1 MRTSPALRKCCI
13 IVCLLATTGRVTAQ
27 ASLSLQDLV
36 NAAQTNRPAL
46 QEKQAAADRAQAAV
60 TDARHTALP
69 SFKIQDQVSLATAN
83 SLPGTYFPTGLV
95 STSGAIRPDNNYEPA
110 SGNTAMLYSEYELAN
125 FGLNK
130 ARNNDARAR
139 VQLARADLRRQR
151 YLAALQTART
161 YFRLLK
167 AYQQQTIEQDNV
179 ARYDTLFSLV
189 RAQARAGLRAGADT
203 AQTQTELSKARMA
216 CNTRAGEIAQLQ
228 QDLTYLTGIPR
239 QELLVDTSLAK
250 YDQRLQSTGKANML
264 PDTAGHPLLDY
275 YARERASWL
284 VNGQLIRRSYLP
296 KLLLVGGLW
305 GRGSSIDSHDQ
316 YQSLA
321 SGLAYN
327 RLNYGLGLSLVYN
340 LTDIIHRRDKLS
352 INRQQVQQSDYAL
365 QDQQL
370 QLQTARAK
378 AEAAVTVIDRNMLEL
393 PVQLESADDL
403 YRQKLAQYRAGVSN
417 LVDLTNAAYL
427 LRQVQT
433 DKIQIVTDWFLA
445 RLDRAAAAG
454 NLDSFIQS
462 LK

>member
-139 VQLARADLRRQR
+139 VQLAKADLRRQR

-239 QELLVDTSLAK
+239 QQLVVDTSLAK

-264 PDTAGHPLLDY
+264 PDTADHPLLDY

-316 YQSLA
+316 YQSLS

-433 DKIQIVTDWFLA
+433 DKIQILTDWFLA

-462 LK
+462 LN

>member
-1 MRTSPALRKCCI
+1 MRTAPALRRCCI
-13 IVCLLATTGRVTAQ
+13 AVCLLGMTGRVSAQ
-27 ASLSLQDLV
+27 APLSLQDLV
-36 NAAQTNRPAL
+36 LAAQANRPAL
-46 QEKQAAADRAQAAV
+46 QEKQAAVDRAQAAV

-95 STSGAIRPDNNYEPA
+95 STSGAIRADNNYEPA
-110 SGNTAMLYSEYELAN
+110 SGSTAMLYSEYELAN

-130 ARNNDARAR
+130 ARTSDAKAR
-139 VQLARADLRRQR
+139 VALSRADLRRQR
-151 YLAALQTART
+151 YLSVLQTART

-167 AYQQQTIEQDNV
+167 AYQQQHIEQGNV
-179 ARYDTLFSLV
+179 ARYDTLFTLV

-203 AQTQTELSKARMA
+203 AQTQTELSKARMT
-216 CNTRAGEIAQLQ
+216 CNAHSGEIAQLQ
-228 QDLTYLTGIPR
+228 QDLSYLTGIA
-239 QELLVDTSLAK
+239 QQQLNLDTSLDK
-250 YDQRLQSTGKANML
+250 YDERLQQAANANVL
-264 PDTAGHPLLDY
+264 PDTATHPLLDY
-275 YARERASWL
+275 YARERAAAL
-284 VNGQLIRRSYLP
+284 VNGQLIRHSYLP

-305 GRGSSIDSHDQ
+305 GRASSIDSHDQ

-321 SGLAYN
+321 SGLDYN
-327 RLNYGLGLSLVYN
+327 RLNYGLGISLVYN
-340 LTDIIHRRDKLS
+340 LTDMIHRHDKLAM
-352 INRQQVQQSDYAL
+352 NRQQVQQSDYAL

-378 AEAAVTVIDRNMLEL
+378 AEAAVAVIDRNMQEIPL
-393 PVQLESADDL
+393 QLESADDL

-427 LRQVQT
+427 LLQVQT
-433 DKIQIVTDWFLA
+433 DKIQILTDWFLA

-454 NLDSFIQS
+454 NLESFIQS